1 MQFKSFME
9 ALKGKQH
16 KIDKNKNGEID
27 AHDFKLL
34 RKEESELTEA
44 TVKTDKYSWG
54 TMKTVHHGADFS
66 IPLHPEHHQ
75 EIAKLKDN
83 QEHKFKDE
91 TGRHWTAKRMGDDV
105 HFQGANGGSSTK
117 VKHADLKESE
127 ERMARS
133 DYKVGPSGRKS
144 HKEIVFNSGSDE
156 TKEDDKKDMK
166 EAKMSDADMA
176 ERERIVKGMKKNLSG
191 FKARYG
197 DRAKEVMY
205 ATATKQ
211 AMKEET
217 LDEALDPSEIA
228 GNPKMYDA
236 ATVKKAYYH
245 KSTSASDK
253 ESLARH
259 LDRHHGNKEWR
270 KPVKEE
276 AEQIDE
282 LSKGTLASYAKKA
295 TTDAVIKRKIAGD
308 FETMSDR
315 SRKPGMK
322 QAADANAQKYKEQSW
337 KRRHGVEKAIDR
349 LAKEDMQ
356 EQFKVGDFVK
366 DHTGKIHRVFGVNG
380 TNLETGIHYG
390 KDKYGGTNNLHVSKA
405 KKVPRPQDVKEE
417 LELDEAFING
427 REYASHGLMH
437 PDHAARD
444 YHKVTGQHID
454 FYAHGT
460 GDKVE
465 GKVTKNDGKEVHI
478 KDTKGTTHKFKVQR
492 GLPKQQNEE
501 VELDEAMSPQQ
512 KNDFDRMMAG
522 AMSRASYNAKWK
534 KPLKSD
540 AKVIYG
546 KNVKEDIELEEAK
559 KEDVP
564 FDGPYTKA
572 KPETKDKSGAVHTP
586 MSRAKH
592 LARMAMKKQMKED
605 IDRLFEAKDDSEYN
619 YEGEMA
625 VTQLKTI
632 CRHAEALE
640 AKMKPDT
647 NLPEWV
653 QSKITLATDYLQT
666 AHDYLMSELDEQAPV
681 APVPGDKW
689 KSHAVMVHKQSK
701 QRVVVPRKNVKNY
714 PEHEGWKEVAPG
726 MKLKED
732 DEVQFSYSEFA
743 MMLEYET
750 KDGVYRHKGTYG
762 GNYVDPEGADDAD
775 DKKPKQQPAE
785 KRGRGRPAGAKS
797 GARKITG
804 TSKLFK

>member
-16 KIDKNKNGEID
+16 KIDKNKNGQID

-34 RKEESELTEA
+34 RKEETEQLEEGLDPSEVASNPKMYDAA
-44 TVKTDKYSWG
+44 TVKKAYYHKSTSAADKEYLA
-54 TMKTVHHGADFS
+54 KHLDRHHGNKEWRKPVKEEAEQIDELS
-66 IPLHPEHHQ
+66 RDTLLSYANKVSLDSQKHSKDPTRRSAEKANRSVSGYAKAHNRLEKPVKEES
-75 EIAKLKDN
+75 EI
-83 QEHKFKDE
+83 E
-91 TGRHWTAKRMGDDV
+91 
-105 HFQGANGGSSTK
+105 
-117 VKHADLKESE
+117 ESE
-127 ERMARS
+127 ERMARA

-144 HKEIVFNSGSDE
+144 HKEIVFNTGNDKE
-156 TKEDDKKDMK
+156 KEDVK

-176 ERERIVKGMKKNLSG
+176 ERERIVKGMKKNLAG

-217 LDEALDPSEIA
+217 VEEA
-228 GNPKMYDA
+228 
-236 ATVKKAYYH
+236 VQKADIPAYLR
-245 KSTSASDK
+245 KQQGQTPLKLADLKRKDTISDK
-253 ESLARH
+253 E
-259 LDRHHGNKEWR
+259 N
-270 KPVKEE
+270 
-276 AEQIDE
+276 
-282 LSKGTLASYAKKA
+282 
-295 TTDAVIKRKIAGD
+295 
-308 FETMSDR
+308 
-315 SRKPGMK
+315 
-322 QAADANAQKYKEQSW
+322 
-337 KRRHGVEKAIDR
+337 
-349 LAKEDMQ
+349 LAKLRNE
-356 EQFKVGDFVK
+356 
-366 DHTGKIHRVFGVNG
+366 
-380 TNLETGIHYG
+380 
-390 KDKYGGTNNLHVSKA
+390 
-405 KKVPRPQDVKEE
+405 
-417 LELDEAFING
+417 ELDEAFING

-437 PDHAARD
+437 PDHAKWQSHRVGV
-444 YHKVTGQHID
+444 HTD

-460 GDKVE
+460 GDKINGQV
-465 GKVTKNDGKEVHI
+465 VKNDGKEVHI
-478 KDTKGTTHKFKVQR
+478 KATKSSGGKLHKFKVQR
-492 GLPKQQNEE
+492 GLPNQQNE
-501 VELDEAMSPQQ
+501 
-512 KNDFDRMMAG
+512 
-522 AMSRASYNAKWK
+522 AK
-534 KPLKSD
+534 
-540 AKVIYG
+540 
-546 KNVKEDIELEEAK
+546 EETP
-559 KEDVP
+559 P

-625 VTQLKTI
+625 ITQLKTI

-640 AKMKPDT
+640 AKMQPDT

-681 APVPGDKW
+681 APVPGQKW
-689 KSHAVMVHKQSK
+689 KSNAVMVHKQTK
-701 QRVVVPRKNVKNY
+701 QRVVIDRKNVKNY

-732 DEVQFSYSEFA
+732 DEVKFSYNEFA

-750 KDGVYRHKGTYG
+750 KDGIYRHKGTYG